1 MKTKFLSFLAACLLA
16 GTVLADNLSGNIQG
30 VESGA
35 VIVCSYDPANGQA
48 LMRDTVVLQNGAF
61 SITVPDRLMQIHVI
75 AKPKDPAAAA
85 MMMSP
90 RNAFLFLPGD
100 HLRLNGP
107 VTALKPSG
115 TRLYKE
121 LDACGAWKKLH
132 AKSDSLL
139 RIINTCYQDKE
150 KNQAILSRLMGQLK
164 EVYAEQKKVCKEI
177 VMQQP
182 GSLAAAYLVT
192 LQPLN
197 DAVPLIPLLQPEVQN
212 GAFRPVFDRMKSD
225 YEQARKREEA
235 QKTLVA
241 GKKAPDFRLRDLK
254 GQERTLADFQGKYV
268 LLDFWGTWCGWC
280 IKGIPQMKEYYQKY
294 KDRMEIVGICCN
306 DTENAWRNGVTKH
319 GLPWTNLYNGYEK
332 EVTTRYAVSGF
343 PTKVLIDPNGN
354 LVQIFVGESEELYQK
369 LDKLFTNQ

>member
-1 MKTKFLSFLAACLLA
+1 MKTRFLSFWAVCMLA
-16 GTVLADNLSGNIQG
+16 GTVSADNLSGKIRG

-35 VIVCSYDPANGQA
+35 IIICGYDLANGQT
-48 LMRDTVVLQNGAF
+48 LMRDTVALQSGAF

-75 AKPKDPAAAA
+75 AKPKDNAAAA

-100 HLRLNGP
+100 HLQLNGP
-107 VTALKPSG
+107 ITALKPSG

-121 LDACGAWKKLH
+121 LDACMVWNNLH

-139 RIINTCYQDKE
+139 QIINTYYQDKE
-150 KNQAILSRLMGQLK
+150 KNQEILSRLMGQLK
-164 EVYAEQKKVCKEI
+164 EVYAEQEKACKEI
-177 VMQQP
+177 VMRQP
-182 GSLAAAYLVT
+182 GSLVAAYLVT

-197 DAVPLIPLLQPEVQN
+197 YAVSLIPLLHAEVQN
-212 GAFRPVFDRMKSD
+212 GAFRPIFDRMKSN

-235 QKTLVA
+235 QKLLVT
-241 GKKAPDFRLRDLK
+241 GKKAPEFRLRDLK
-254 GQERTLADFQGKYV
+254 GQERTLSDFQGKYV

-294 KDRMEIVGICCN
+294 KDRMEVVGICCN
-306 DTENAWRNGVTKH
+306 DTESAWRSGVIKH
-319 GLPWTNLYNGYEK
+319 TLPWTNLYNGYDK
-332 EVTTRYAVSGF
+332 DVTTDYAVSGF

-354 LVQIFVGESEELYQK
+354 LVQIFVGESQELYQK

>member
-1 MKTKFLSFLAACLLA
+1 MKTKFLSFLTFCLLA
-16 GTVLADNLSGNIQG
+16 GTVAADNLSGNIQG

-48 LMRDTVVLQNGAF
+48 LMRDTVTLQNGMF

-75 AKPKDPAAAA
+75 AKPKDHTVAA

-90 RNAFLFLPGD
+90 LNAFLFLPGD
-100 HLRLNGP
+100 HLKLNGP
-107 VTALKPSG
+107 ITALKPSG

-121 LDACGAWKKLH
+121 LDACVTWNNLRAE
-132 AKSDSLL
+132 SDSLL
-139 RIINTCYQDKE
+139 RIMNTCYQDKE
-150 KNQAILSRLMGQLK
+150 ENRETLSRLQVQLK
-164 EVYAEQKKVCKEI
+164 EVYAEQEKACKEI

-182 GSLAAAYLVT
+182 GSLAAAYLVMQ
-192 LQPLN
+192 QPLN
-197 DAVPLIPLLQPEVQN
+197 YAVSLIPLLSTEIQN
-212 GAFRPVFDRMKSD
+212 GVFRPVFDWMKSAH
-225 YEQARKREEA
+225 ELALKREEA
-235 QKTLVA
+235 QKMLIP
-241 GKKAPDFRLRDLK
+241 GKRVPEFRLRDLN

>member
-1 MKTKFLSFLAACLLA
+1 MKTKFLSFLAVCLSA
-16 GTVLADNLSGNIQG
+16 GAVSADNLSGNIQD

-35 VIVCSYDPANGQA
+35 VIICSYDPANGQA
-48 LMRDTVVLQNGAF
+48 LMRDTVALQNGVF
-61 SITVPDRLMQIHVI
+61 SITVPDRLMRIHVI
-75 AKPKDPAAAA
+75 AKPKDHAAAA
-85 MMMSP
+85 MMTP

-100 HLRLNGP
+100 HLKLNGP

-115 TRLYKE
+115 TRLYDE
-121 LDACGAWKKLH
+121 LDACVAWKNLH
-132 AKSDSLL
+132 VKSDSLL
-139 RIINTCYQDKE
+139 QVISTYYQDKE
-150 KNQAILSRLMGQLK
+150 KNQEILARLMGQLK
-164 EVYAEQKKVCKEI
+164 EVHVEQEKVCKEI

-197 DAVPLIPLLQPEVQN
+197 NAVILIPLLDAEVQN
-212 GAFRPVFDRMKSD
+212 GVFRPIFDRMKGD

-235 QKTLVA
+235 QKMLVA

-306 DTENAWRNGVTKH
+306 DTENVWRNGVTKH
-319 GLPWTNLYNGYEK
+319 ALPWTNLYNGYGK
-332 EVTTRYAVSGF
+332 EVTTSYGVSGF

>member
-1 MKTKFLSFLAACLLA
+1 MKTKFLSFLTACLLT
-16 GTVLADNLSGNIQG
+16 GNVWADNLSGNIQG

-35 VIVCSYDPANGQA
+35 VIVSSYDPANGQA
-48 LMRDTVVLQNGAF
+48 LMCDTVALQHGAF

-75 AKPKDPAAAA
+75 AKPKDNAAA

-100 HLRLNGP
+100 HLKLSGP
-107 VTALKPSG
+107 ITALKPSG

-121 LDACGAWKKLH
+121 LDACMAWKSLH

-139 RIINTCYQDKE
+139 RIINTYYQEKE
-150 KNQAILSRLMGQLK
+150 KNQEILSRLMGQLK
-164 EVYAEQKKVCKEI
+164 EVYAEQEKACKEI

-182 GSLAAAYLVT
+182 GSLAAAYLVMQ
-192 LQPLN
+192 QPLN
-197 DAVPLIPLLQPEVQN
+197 YAVSLIPLLSTEIQN
-212 GAFRPVFDRMKSD
+212 GVFRPVFDRMKSAH
-225 YEQARKREEA
+225 ELARKREEA
-235 QKTLVA
+235 QKTLVS

-319 GLPWTNLYNGYEK
+319 SLPWTNLYNGYEK
-332 EVTTRYAVSGF
+332 EVTTRYAVNGF
-343 PTKVLIDPNGN
+343 PTKVLIDPDGN